1 MENLPY
7 IILLSAGFVLGYGAC
22 YMNRLVDEHNDRTAG
37 GFLERESATVRKQM
51 IVLGAIEAF
60 RHALTPQAYWQRAL
74 GIMQKVELEDPENA
88 RRKQVALMNIG
99 KDITMINELT
109 FKAARELPAIVEGLE
124 KGELSLEE
132 LTRGWESIGGGRVT
146 LEELKR
152 AAAWAVEH
160 YDI

>member
-1 MENLPY
+1 
-7 IILLSAGFVLGYGAC
+7 
-22 YMNRLVDEHNDRTAG
+22 MNKLADEQNTRAAG
-37 GFLERESATVRKQM
+37 GFLEKESALARRQM
-51 IVLGAIEAF
+51 IVLGTIEAF

-74 GIMQKVELEDPENA
+74 GILEKVEQEDPDNA
-88 RRKQVALMNIG
+88 KRKQIALMNIG

-109 FKAARELPAIVEGLE
+109 FKAARELPTIVESLE
-124 KGELSLEE
+124 KGELSLKE
-132 LTRGWESIGGGRVT
+132 LTQGWESLGGGRVT